1 MSKLTN
7 ENTPATKLN
16 AIKQAAGSALNKF
29 NTAIGTAGPAF
40 DGAGPAAELAGR
52 VADQMANLF
61 AELQSGAVAI
71 GGEAQREFETLLRI
85 VDPLKMIESF
95 AKLLVGMAEAVAKL
109 WIKLLQEIKKIIRAL
124 WEIVFGKLPK
134 WLEMALLL
142 IDELANDAV
151 SLMFPKLAAELHVGE
166 VAYLREIHAAR
177 RITLLDSRTRS
188 EDDV

>member
-16 AIKQAAGSALNKF
+16 AIKQAAGGALNKF

>member
-16 AIKQAAGSALNKF
+16 AIKQAAGGALNKF
-29 NTAIGTAGPAF
+29 NTAIGAAGPAF